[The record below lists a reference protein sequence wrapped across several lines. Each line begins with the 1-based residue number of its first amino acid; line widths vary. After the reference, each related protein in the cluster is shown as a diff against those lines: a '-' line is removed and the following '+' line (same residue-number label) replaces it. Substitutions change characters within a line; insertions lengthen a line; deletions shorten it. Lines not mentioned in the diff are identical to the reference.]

1 MSKYPPGKHPN
12 SLANLKKNKLQKGLP
27 AEHQRAIQKKG
38 TATAATVN
46 HANGS
51 ITAALKELVTED
63 VARELAHV
71 VVNRARHGNLK
82 AWELARDTLGEKPV
96 EKQSLSIDPGDKSL
110 ELLEGFMNDTR
121 TDFKFDQG

>member
-27 AEHQRAIQKKG
+27 SADQRERQKKG
-38 TATAATVN
+38 SAAGV
-46 HANGS
+46 ASRQAQGS
-51 ITAALKELVTED
+51 ITAALKEIVTED

-121 TDFKFDQG
+121 TDFKHDQG